1 MKFLNQQQLESFE
14 NDRSIYIDT
23 TTKTL
28 GIGGKISLFKN
39 NDITSF
45 KTTIRA
51 SNSLAADYT
60 ITLPPNPGIS
70 NQILATDGTGNLS
83 FISSGTVYSVS
94 GTGTVSGLS
103 LSGTVINSGDLTLS
117 GTLEVVPSNFSAQTA
132 NKVLAGPTTGSD
144 AAPTFRSIVAADI
157 PTLNQDTTGSA
168 GSVAAA
174 NLTGATLASGVT
186 GSSLTSVGTLG
197 GVTVGGDITITGT
210 ARRIKGDFSNATHAN
225 RVALQTSVTD
235 GATSPFLLP
244 NGTSGSTQW
253 VMASASDPTNS
264 SYLSVGVFASLSQTR
279 IYSGILGTGTFL
291 PIAFHTSDN
300 ERMRIDTSGNI
311 GIGTSSPNTTSGKAV
326 HLYNDANTGTVASN
340 SIITI
345 ESLNRNAVLELVGF
359 SGSSNQVA
367 FSSPRGTVYSAIVG
381 DATNSALLFRTGGTT
396 ERMRIDS
403 SGNVGI
409 GTTNPTYNLDVT
421 GSFRVLGNT
430 IDIGANNSSNT
441 IINVGGTPTGNKIAA
456 TDYIGDTTYTDYGLR
471 VGRSNNGAN
480 GTSLIQHRGTGDLKI
495 SVAEAGYMHFD
506 TTDTERMRISATGNV
521 GIGTNAPSYL
531 LDISGSARVT
541 TAIGI
546 GTAPTSDLLTL
557 GAAGGTNAA
566 IVFNG
571 STSGSVTV
579 KTAVTAGTW
588 SLTLPTSGGTNGY
601 LLSTDGSGVTSWIT
615 PPAAGVT
622 NTSVVSAN
630 GFAGTVATSTSTPAI
645 TISTTITGLLKGNGT
660 AISAATAGTD
670 YQSPIG
676 TITGLAKGN
685 GANTLTSATA
695 GTDYQS
701 PIGTITGLAKG
712 NGANALTSA
721 TAGTDYIAP
730 YGSTTQNYVL
740 ASPNGSAGTPT
751 FRALVTADIPAV
763 NNLSGGTLGAVP
775 YQSSANST
783 TFLSGN
789 TTATPNFV
797 TSTGTGSAAQAPTLT
812 SSTGSGNVVLATSPQ
827 ISTSITT
834 DTTGTFSL
842 VNTTA
847 TTVNFA
853 GAATSLSIAADN
865 TAGGTYNFATG
876 VTASGSTKA
885 INIGTNSASGSTTTI
900 TIGAT
905 SGTSTIAVKGKI
917 TATGSVST
925 DTAFFENSTTI
936 TADYSIASGKN
947 AGTFGPVTINSGI
960 TVTIPSGS
968 VWSVV

>member
-23 TTKTL
+23 ETKTL

-132 NKVLAGPTTGSD
+132 NKVLAGPATGSD
-144 AAPTFRSIVAADI
+144 AVPTFRSIVAADI

-174 NLTGATLASGVT
+174 NLTGTTLASGVT

-210 ARRIKGDFSNATHAN
+210 ARRITGDFSNATHAN

-244 NGTSGSTQW
+244 NGTSGLTQW

-264 SYLSVGVFASLSQTR
+264 SYLSVGVYAAVSQAR
-279 IYSGILGTGTFL
+279 IISARLGTGTYL
-291 PIAFHTSDN
+291 PMTFYTGNSEN
-300 ERMRIDTSGNI
+300 MRIDTSGNI

-396 ERMRIDS
+396 ERMCIDS

-409 GTTNPTYNLDVT
+409 GTTNPTYKLDVT

-430 IDIGANNSSNT
+430 IDIGANDSSNT

-471 VGRSNNGAN
+471 VGRSNNGEN

-557 GAAGGTNAA
+557 GAAGGTNAS

-571 STSGSVTV
+571 STSGSVTI
-579 KTAVTAGTW
+579 KTDVTAGTW
-588 SLTLPTSGGTNGY
+588 TLTLPTSSGTNGY

-615 PPAAGVT
+615 PPAVGVT
-622 NTSVVSAN
+622 SASVVSAN

-660 AISAATAGTD
+660 AISA
-670 YQSPIG
+670 
-676 TITGLAKGN
+676 
-685 GANTLTSATA
+685 ATA